1 MCFLTILCIADKNL
15 MNLVKLVQ
23 DRAISRLR
31 DRALLRF
38 YRALLRSYNLTGI
51 GKMVNFNPVLWVWVW
66 WYVNGTGLFAGPRGA
81 DSEYIF
87 PFFVSRAVSEE

>member
-1 MCFLTILCIADKNL
+1 

-38 YRALLRSYNLTGI
+38 YRALLRLYNITGI
-51 GKMVNFNPVLWVWVW
+51 GKTINFNHVLWVWVW
-66 WYVNGTGLFAGPRGA
+66 WYANGTGLFPGPGGS

-87 PFFVSRAVSEE
+87 HFVVSCTVSEE

>member
-1 MCFLTILCIADKNL
+1 

-38 YRALLRSYNLTGI
+38 YRALLRSYSITGI

-66 WYVNGTGLFAGPRGA
+66 LYANGTGLFAGPGG
-81 DSEYIF
+81 DDLEYIF
-87 PFFVSRAVSEE
+87 YSLVSCTVSEE